1 MWIEGFLR
9 DCRVKELSPF
19 TIQYYRA
26 ELATFEKFARA
37 QNVTQVPEITPDL
50 LREYLLELEAT
61 GHNPGG
67 RHAKYRAVRAFLL
80 WWKEETEPAHWTNP
94 VAKVKAPK
102 VALEPIEGASTEDV
116 KALLATC
123 GDDFT
128 GARDKAIMLGLLLGA
143 GLRREEL
150 AALKF
155 DAIKTQPTKKG
166 ARVVLE
172 VTGKGAKDRVIPVNA
187 ILAAKLYEWRQLAG
201 SEHIAR
207 AMVRK
212 SKTQLA
218 DSMSAVAIFHLV
230 NKYGK
235 QIGKPGL
242 APHDLRRTY
251 AQPGYNAGVPIT
263 QISVLLGHSSV
274 KTTQEY
280 SNLNLDLESTASDF
294 VPLAG

>member
-1 MWIEGFLR
+1 MTR
-9 DCRVKELSPF
+9 DYEQNIKANATPQNIQVAQSAIMRLEAMRAAVTVPAHKGTKAHTWLSP
-19 TIQYYRA
+19 A
-26 ELATFEKFARA
+26 EV
-37 QNVTQVPEITPDL
+37 QQIT
-50 LREYLLELEAT
+50 
-61 GHNPGG
+61 
-67 RHAKYRAVRAFLL
+67 
-80 WWKEETEPAHWTNP
+80 
-94 VAKVKAPK
+94 
-102 VALEPIEGASTEDV
+102 AL
-116 KALLATC
+116 C
-123 GDDFT
+123 DDSLD
-128 GARDKAIMLGLLLGA
+128 GKRDWIILGLLLGA

-166 ARVVLE
+166 VRVVLE

-251 AQPGYNAGVPIT
+251 AQLGYNAGVPIT

-280 SNLNLDLESTASDF
+280 LNLNLDLESTASDF